1 MSTPSTAL
9 PDELSALTVRTAR
22 DDELD
27 AVAALTERGFGAGP
41 YGPTTDPERLR
52 LLRDAAGRAA
62 AGDLLVAAEGD
73 RLLGTLSLLRPGT
86 GYTRQARY
94 DEAEVRLLTTDPEA
108 RGRGVGALLVAES
121 ITRARAWGVQAVV
134 LDTGP
139 RNVASQRL
147 YHRLGF
153 ERVVERETVVVARG
167 VGRLAVFRY
176 DLARTGLRVRLV
188 APHEYDRVAQ
198 LSVDAYGHDY
208 DLPDDY
214 RASLADVASRARE
227 HEVWVA
233 EDLATGDLLGTVAT
247 PRAGGHISELGRD
260 GELDFRLLAVDP
272 AARRRGIGVLL
283 TEHVIT
289 LARQRGLDRVV
300 MNSGP
305 SMLGAHALYQRLGFV
320 RLTERETR
328 VVHGGTL
335 FAFGLDTAPSSVA
348 G

>member
-188 APHEYDRVAQ
+188 APHEYDRVAR
-198 LSVDAYGHDY
+198 LSVDA
-208 DLPDDY
+208 
-214 RASLADVASRARE
+214 
-227 HEVWVA
+227 
-233 EDLATGDLLGTVAT
+233 
-247 PRAGGHISELGRD
+247 
-260 GELDFRLLAVDP
+260 
-272 AARRRGIGVLL
+272 
-283 TEHVIT
+283 
-289 LARQRGLDRVV
+289 
-300 MNSGP
+300 
-305 SMLGAHALYQRLGFV
+305 
-320 RLTERETR
+320 
-328 VVHGGTL
+328 
-335 FAFGLDTAPSSVA
+335 
-348 G
+348 

>member
-1 MSTPSTAL
+1 VSSI
-9 PDELSALTVRTAR
+9 EVRTAR
-22 DDELD
+22 DDELE
-27 AVAALTERGFGAGP
+27 AVAELTERGFGSGP
-41 YGPTTDPERLR
+41 YGPTSDPERLR
-52 LLRDAAGRAA
+52 LLRDAAGRAS
-62 AGDLLVAAEGD
+62 AGDLLVAGEDD

-86 GYTRQARY
+86 GYTRQARD
-94 DEAEVRLLTTDPEA
+94 DEAEVRLLTTAPEA
-108 RGRGVGALLVAES
+108 RGRGVGAALVAES
-121 ITRARAWGVQAVV
+121 IDRARAWGVRAVV

-139 RNVASQRL
+139 QNVASQRL

-153 ERVVERETVVVARG
+153 ERAVDRETVVVPHG
-167 VGRLAVFRY
+167 VGRLAVFTY

-188 APHEYDRVAQ
+188 APHEYARVAQ

-214 RASLADVASRARE
+214 RASLADVATRARE

-233 EDLATGDLLGTVAT
+233 EDLATGELLGTVVT
-247 PRAGGHISELGRD
+247 PRPGGHISELGRD

-272 AARRRGIGVLL
+272 AARRRGVGALL
-283 TEHVIT
+283 TEHVIA
-289 LARQRGLDRVV
+289 LARQRNLTRVV

-305 SMLGAHALYQRLGFV
+305 QMTGAHALYHRLGFV

-335 FAFGLDTAPSSVA
+335 LAFGYDTVPLPEGALS
-348 G
+348 